1 VSGAS
6 GFEHFVAGDP
16 LPAEFASLRGMPD
29 APDDPV
35 AAGAECVLL
44 REAGRAVA
52 RCTLHEARDLHGAPG
67 RSGMVGHYE
76 ARAAAPGVALL
87 EHAYAVLVGRG
98 VARVL
103 GPMNG
108 STWAR
113 YRLALPRASNE
124 PRFEPDGFPGEPRNP
139 PEYPAHFEAAGFS
152 VAARYESRIEDDLAI
167 EPADAA
173 AVAERCRAKGIRL
186 RSIDLDRFDSELD
199 MLCALSLE
207 AFRENLYYAPIDAPA
222 FRRLYAPFR
231 QRLVADL
238 VLVAEN
244 ATGPCGYQLSFPDPG
259 SVREGRPTRVVV
271 KTVAVA
277 PAARGAGIGHHFLD
291 VLRRRARALGY
302 QHVLHALMYVDNV
315 SMRISAR
322 QRSEIFRRYALYQRS
337 P

>member
-1 VSGAS
+1 MSAAS
-6 GFEHFVAGDP
+6 GVERFVAGEV
-16 LPAEFASLRGMPD
+16 LPEEFASLRGIPD

-35 AAGAECVLL
+35 AAGAECLLL

-52 RCTLHEARDLHGAPG
+52 RCTVHVAGDLIGAPG

-87 EHAYAVLVGRG
+87 EHACALLAGRS

-113 YRLALPRASNE
+113 YRFALPRAPGES
-124 PRFEPDGFPGEPRNP
+124 RFEPDAFPGEPRNP
-139 PEYPAHFEAAGFS
+139 PEYPAHFEAAGFG
-152 VAARYESRIEDDLAI
+152 VAASYESRIEDDLAI

-186 RSIDLDRFDSELD
+186 RPIDLDRFEAELD
-199 MLCALSLE
+199 LLCAVSLE
-207 AFRENLYYAPIDAPA
+207 AFRENLYYAPIDARE
-222 FRRLYAPFR
+222 FHRMYAPLR
-231 QRLVADL
+231 GKLVADL
-238 VLVAEN
+238 VLVAED
-244 ATGPCGYQLSFPDPG
+244 AGGPCGYLLTYPDPASARAG
-259 SVREGRPTRVVV
+259 QPGRVVV

-277 PAARGAGIGHHFLD
+277 PAARGAGIGHHLLD

-302 QHVLHALMYVDNV
+302 TSVLHALMYVGNV

-322 QRSEIFRRYALYQRS
+322 QRSEIFRRFALYQRQ